1 MTMFPDSSSPGGA
14 FTDRT
19 VLLTGAAGGIGTA
32 MAEAFAQA
40 GARLAL
46 VDRLD
51 CSDLAASLPGEH
63 RAWRLDLT
71 DAEAIAATVAE
82 IGAAMGIDIL
92 VNNAGLGMVGKA
104 EEQSIED
111 WDLTHAIN
119 LRAPWLMARAAFP
132 WLKRSGRGRIVNL
145 ASQAGVIALDEHAA
159 YGSSKAGVIN
169 LTKVLALEWA
179 RHGITTNAIS
189 PTVVE
194 TPMALVGWSGEK
206 GERAKAE
213 IPVGR
218 FARPAEIAAA
228 AIYLCSDLAAI
239 VNGEN
244 LVVDGGY
251 TIR

>member
-1 MTMFPDSSSPGGA
+1 MTTL
-14 FTDRT
+14 TDTT

-32 MAEAFAQA
+32 MAEAFAAA

-46 VDRLD
+46 VDIAD
-51 CSDLAASLPGEH
+51 CSEIAAKLPGEH

-71 DAEAIAATVAE
+71 DADAIAATVSE
-82 IGAAMGIDIL
+82 IGEAMGIDIL

-104 EEQSIED
+104 EEQSIEE

-132 WLKRSGRGRIVNL
+132 WLRRSGRGRIVNL
-145 ASQAGVIALDEHAA
+145 ASQAGIVAIDEHAA

-169 LTKVLALEWA
+169 LTRVLALEWA

-218 FARPAEIAAA
+218 FARPTEIAAA
-228 AIYLCSDLAAI
+228 AMYLCSDLAAI